1 MNEILLL
8 SSSPSMFLT
17 NIPSLAISRP
27 WWAIPLTNVMA
38 VEMLDSGSSAE
49 MPMVRG
55 YTDTT
60 FIDSPMAR
68 AMSDIFP
75 KKRSKFLG

>member
-1 MNEILLL
+1 MNEILLF

-27 WWAIPLTNVMA
+27 WWAIPFTKVMA
-38 VEMLDSGSSAE
+38 VDIPDSGSSAE
-49 MPMVRG
+49 MPMVSG

-60 FIDSPMAR
+60 FIERPMAP

-75 KKRSKFLG
+75 K